1 VAVSVVAS
9 TQNPSLSGNVASLT
23 IDLSSWSFTAGDVLV
38 IIWTGYGSR
47 IPTGASGV
55 AATWTAVSPTAGDVI
70 RMYVGTGTLTA
81 GTVTVTQNSTGIGH
95 LAAYQVRGLSSTTV
109 VKGTQASFTVATATG
124 PAALN
129 AGNEQIAFSG
139 FRGLTT
145 SATYPDTETPAGW
158 THQATV
164 TGTGAAGRYGYAIPT
179 TTQTGHTVSASGA
192 SGSNKSVLNFVI
204 GTYSAPA
211 SGSDAAVAVSLP
223 ALTSAVEVTSTAT
236 AAVAAALPALSAAA
250 EASVTVSGEAAVS
263 LPALSASADGVVTTG
278 VEIAAA
284 LPSLTAEVLVVADD
298 TSLVDVTATLPA
310 LSAAAVVDLPSVVEL
325 AATLPSLTAAVEG
338 AVTPAYPAGSVDA
351 TLPSLTTSV
360 VVDAGLSL
368 EPWTDGLHGEAL
380 IYLDAPVG
388 ALEVTYPAEPA
399 PAVIVETPLFWQSH
413 ESAVIGGDTSG
424 MTSVEVGV
432 PHVWV
437 DGVDVT
443 YFRDVP
449 VGFGPW
455 REESPFAW
463 TGTSLTF
470 PQVFHYEERGTGDLS
485 WMRPDAPVTIAI
497 VKPDD
502 TRIHK
507 FTGFLTSEDPG
518 VGRGRTEC
526 VWQVAGILHQADF
539 ARHPVPARLDT
550 TDIGSLIAAE
560 LNGTPSRRFSYMR
573 SLITGIKSRQRGS
586 TNDTRWDYASG
597 LLATAVRE
605 DGKQWTL
612 EPTGT
617 RSFALKL
624 KDTTTVNWTVT
635 AGAPGVEC
643 DLTRDDTERIDV
655 VYGYGVGPDGY
666 AWWNNFFPDLLPY
679 DPPDY
684 PFSDPDRN
692 VLVGDTDADTLTGT
706 GVSDWQQ
713 RIRDLGY
720 KSIAVDGVMNTAD
733 LAAVRWIQRL
743 RGIQV
748 DGYLGPQTWA
758 ATWNI
763 GTIGGDLTVVRR
775 PLAWRTECEP
785 YLYGANGAVVG
796 TNPDYDPDIIVH
808 EIDVDFGAGVTKADG
823 RDMAQRI
830 LERGTDPGIA
840 GTVRLQSCPWEGSRW
855 EISAGDNI
863 LLKGWRGTDVL
874 MRVVA
879 VDADP
884 ASLTVT
890 LTVDS
895 EFRDAMTVMEVL
907 KRNAESRPDP
917 ARRPGNPSRRSR
929 LDQDMAVPFEGESP
943 AGRFPKMAIFGGLWT
958 VWPVPVSEIGVVA
971 KLRFQTSGPTS
982 KFAMAVFGR
991 AVTANQIAAK
1001 VPNPLAVSNPW
1012 NDAGDAWLESV
1023 AFVDAWGEEGQAAGY
1038 GMLGSESDGD
1048 PVTGE
1053 LYDDAGF
1060 PFVSAVPPWLWVAV
1074 YAPVATFIEGRIYPD
1089 PVQ

>member
-1 VAVSVVAS
+1 VAITRPYFWQSAI
-9 TQNPSLSGNVASLT
+9 TTATNLT
-23 IDLSSWSFTAGDVLV
+23 IDLSAADAYGNTWTPATGDLVLIEWVGFDSRISTGCSGLSATSWDAVTPTVGDVTRWYQGTKSSGAMTAGV
-38 IIWTGYGSR
+38 
-47 IPTGASGV
+47 
-55 AATWTAVSPTAGDVI
+55 
-70 RMYVGTGTLTA
+70 
-81 GTVTVTQNSTGIGH
+81 VTVTQNASGVGH
-95 LAAYQVRGLSSTTV
+95 LRAHVLRGYSATSALAFATSRSSTTAATET
-109 VKGTQASFTVATATG
+109 GPSALTVGNNQVAFVSARFLTTAATFPATAT
-124 PAALN
+124 PA
-129 AGNEQIAFSG
+129 SG
-139 FRGLTT
+139 W
-145 SATYPDTETPAGW
+145 TYETAITGTNRYSQSVWQAPSSTETN
-158 THQATV
+158 
-164 TGTGAAGRYGYAIPT
+164 
-179 TTQTGHTVSASGA
+179 HTITASGA
-192 SGSNKSVLNFVI
+192 SGNNKSLYLLEL
-204 GTYSAPA
+204 GTYSAPPTDTTAVVSA
-211 SGSDAAVAVSLP
+211 S
-223 ALTSAVEVTSTAT
+223 
-236 AAVAAALPALSAAA
+236 LPALSAAA
-250 EASVTVSGEAAVS
+250 EVAVTQDGAVAAT
-263 LPALSASADGVVTTG
+263 LPALSASADATVTYEAT
-278 VEIAAA
+278 VAAA
-284 LPSLTAEVLVVADD
+284 LPSLTAEVLAVADD
-298 TSLVDVTATLPA
+298 TTFGQVDASLPA
-310 LSAAAVVDLPSVVEL
+310 LSAAAVVDLPSVVE
-325 AATLPSLTAAVEG
+325 AAASLPSLTATVEVD
-338 AVTPAYPAGSVDA
+338 VTPAYPAGSVDA
-351 TLPSLTTSV
+351 SLPSLSGSV

-424 MTSVEVGV
+424 MTSVELGV
-432 PHVWV
+432 PHVWI

-470 PQVFHYEERGTGDLS
+470 PQVFHYEERGTGDLA

-502 TRIHK
+502 SRIHK

-586 TNDTRWDYASG
+586 TNDTRWTYASG

-796 TNPDYDPDIIVH
+796 NNPDYDPDIIVH

-895 EFRDAMTVMEVL
+895 EFRDAMTVVEVL

-1038 GMLGSESDGD
+1038 GMLGSESDDD